1 MTEQVSESNP
11 CETLER
17 LNLIIDNLG
26 DSISVK
32 DREHRFV
39 YANDIFIRASGLDHR
54 DDVIGKTICEIFTNE
69 RAATLREQ
77 EEQIF
82 QSGKESL
89 SDEEY
94 NDAAGRPRVNRVKKT
109 VIEDPQGN
117 KLMIVLSRDVTEN
130 RQMRNQLVQAQKME
144 SLGFLA
150 SKIAHDFNNL
160 LNVINGYC
168 EMILED
174 LDEDNPVREDLKK
187 ISEAGQSAAAL
198 TAQLQVL
205 GQKPKQSMQK
215 ELLNL
220 NDVVEDDSP
229 VLAQLVGDDV
239 RLVKELN
246 PASGVISADSRELR
260 QILMNLAANAKDA
273 MPDGGSLTIA
283 TTNVEVDETWA
294 KKHPSVKTGNF
305 VCLSVKDDGVGM
317 DADTQDRLFEPFF
330 TTKGKGRGTGLGL
343 SSVYGIMK
351 QSGGFIEVWSKSGKG
366 SEFKIYFPVENQ

>member
-1 MTEQVSESNP
+1 MTEQINEASP
-11 CETLER
+11 CETLEQ

-32 DREHRFV
+32 NREHRFV
-39 YANDIFIRASGLDHR
+39 YVNEVFVRVTGFAHR
-54 DDVIGKTICEIFTNE
+54 DDIIGKTVCEIFPNE
-69 RAATLREQ
+69 RATTLREQ

-82 QSGKESL
+82 QSGQESL

-94 NDAAGRPRVNRVKKT
+94 NDAEGHPHVNRVRKT

-130 RQMRNQLVQAQKME
+130 RQMRSQLAQAQKME
-144 SLGFLA
+144 SLGLFA

-174 LDEDNPVREDLKK
+174 MDEDDSVREDIEK

-205 GQKPKQSMQK
+205 GQKPKQSSQK
-215 ELLNL
+215 ERLNL
-220 NDVVEDDSP
+220 NEIIEDDSP
-229 VLAQLVGDDV
+229 MLAQLVGEDV
-239 RLVKELN
+239 HLIKELDS
-246 PASGVISADSRELR
+246 AVGVISTDPRELR
-260 QILMNLAANAKDA
+260 QILMNLTANAKDA
-273 MPDGGSLTIA
+273 MPDGGSMTVTTI
-283 TTNVEVDETWA
+283 NIDVNETWA
-294 KKHPSVKTGNF
+294 KKHPLVNAGSF
-305 VCLSVKDDGVGM
+305 ACLSVKDDGVGM
-317 DADTQDRLFEPFF
+317 DETTRDRLFEPFF
-330 TTKGKGRGTGLGL
+330 TTKGKGKGTGLGL
-343 SSVYGIMK
+343 SSVYGIVK
-351 QSGGFIEVWSKSGKG
+351 QNGGFIEVWSKPGKG